1 MADRSERLRV
11 VRVDPD
17 ILSLARAY
25 LANRAKDLDT
35 IRQALS
41 DRDYAT
47 IHGIGHNLHG
57 SGQMFGFVELTALG
71 ARLQRAAE
79 VEDAADIAR
88 VEGCLDDYLARTRV
102 EGAIPERQPEAVD
115 SAGPQPAGEDSMPPE
130 GQYLLVVDDE
140 ATNRLLIAHHL
151 RVAGYRVREASDG
164 EEALAA
170 VRQRP
175 PALVLLD
182 VVMPGASGFEVCQR
196 LKQSPATAAIPVV
209 LLTALDRNAD
219 RAIGMQAG
227 ADDFVTKPVSR
238 AELLSRVSLLVAS
251 GG

>member
-25 LANRAKDLDT
+25 LANRAKDLVT

-79 VEDAADIAR
+79 AEDAADITR
-88 VEGCLDDYLARTRV
+88 IEICIEDYLARTRV
-102 EGAIPERQPEAVD
+102 EAEVRERQAAAED
-115 SAGPQPAGEDSMPPE
+115 SAGSQPGGEAGMSAE

-151 RVAGYRVREASDG
+151 RNAGYRVREASDG

-170 VRQRP
+170 VQQQP

-209 LLTALDRNAD
+209 LLTALDKAAD
-219 RAIGMQAG
+219 RALGMQAG

-238 AELLSRVSLLVAS
+238 TELLSRVSVLVAS
-251 GG
+251 RA